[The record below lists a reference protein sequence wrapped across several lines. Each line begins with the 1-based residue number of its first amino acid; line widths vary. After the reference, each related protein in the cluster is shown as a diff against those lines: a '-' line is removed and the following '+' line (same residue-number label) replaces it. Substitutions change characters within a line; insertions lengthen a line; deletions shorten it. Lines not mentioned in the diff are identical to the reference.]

1 LKIRFREVTI
11 PVRVFKTGDNNM
23 MRYVFFLLVLL
34 TLFFCGVGCNS
45 AEQDLVIES
54 MEESET
60 RVYEVFGMNCPGC
73 HGGLEK
79 LVKKILAVQEAE
91 ANWQKKQLIVMVR
104 TEVELNDEDIYDA
117 IRRANFTSGERIK

>member
-1 LKIRFREVTI
+1 
-11 PVRVFKTGDNNM
+11 M
-23 MRYVFFLLVLL
+23 MRYVFFILVLS
-34 TLFFCGVGCNS
+34 TLLFCSVGCNS

-79 LVKKILAVQEAE
+79 LVKKISAVQESE
-91 ANWQKKQLIVMVR
+91 ANWMKKQLVVA
-104 TEVELNDEDIYDA
+104 VQPGAELNDEDIYDA
-117 IRRANFTSGERIK
+117 IRRANFTPGNRIK

>member
-1 LKIRFREVTI
+1 
-11 PVRVFKTGDNNM
+11 M
-23 MRYVFFLLVLL
+23 MRYVFFLLVFL
-34 TLFFCGVGCNS
+34 TLFFCSVGCNS

-79 LVKKILAVQEAE
+79 LVKKISAVQEAE
-91 ANWQKKQLIVMVR
+91 ANWQKKQLVVMVR
-104 TEVELNDEDIYDA
+104 PEVELNDEDIYDA
-117 IRRANFTSGERIK
+117 IRRANFTPGKQIK